1 MLSLS
6 QYSPGDGDQLRRKVG
21 TKYLGVSVAT
31 GACQRASSHH
41 AIYMD
46 ISVSDKFR
54 TGTHMICNNKITVWR
69 INALTGTYRLINQT
83 RFVI

>member
-1 MLSLS
+1 
-6 QYSPGDGDQLRRKVG
+6 
-21 TKYLGVSVAT
+21 
-31 GACQRASSHH
+31 
-41 AIYMD
+41 MD

-83 RFVI
+83 RFL

>member
-1 MLSLS
+1 
-6 QYSPGDGDQLRRKVG
+6 VG
-21 TKYLGVSVAT
+21 TKYLRVSVAT

-46 ISVSDKFR
+46 IAVSDKFR

-83 RFVI
+83 RFCDLD

>member
-6 QYSPGDGDQLRRKVG
+6 QYSPAMETSSAAKVG

-54 TGTHMICNNKITVWR
+54 TGTHMICNNKNHSVAHKCADR
-69 INALTGTYRLINQT
+69 NVPADQSNAFL
-83 RFVI
+83 